1 MPQSITEVNRGD
13 LAKALKKLKPTNEQT
28 RLAIAQAL
36 GMGWDPPKKSK
47 APGKEKRI
55 EGPAVTSGRLTR
67 NVPLFEQLQAPNR
80 ALVSLL
86 EHQQSEDP
94 TTSIY
99 VEPLQSSPPESETQS
114 PPHEPLF
121 LPRWTRGILNAAL
134 ATDSEIGNVD
144 IDRAVRTLA
153 KGHALVELPL
163 LSTPTLARGVQLLID
178 RSEAMVPFIR
188 DQMILHE
195 QIAATV
201 GQDRVTTLRFVGCPT
216 RSAGPGPAA
225 TWSTYEA
232 PLNGG
237 PVLLLT
243 DLGVGKP
250 ALSDERAGAEE
261 WLDFVRIVKK
271 AKCPL
276 IAFVP
281 YGESR
286 WPQKLR
292 GHMSIIQ
299 WDRNTT
305 ANSVSN
311 RLKGA
316 GAPKSYLDTVKTT
329 SR

>member
-13 LAKALKKLKPTNEQT
+13 LAEALKKLKPTNEAT

-55 EGPAVTSGRLTR
+55 EGPAVTGGRLTR
-67 NVPLFEQLQAPNR
+67 NVPFFEQMPLPSR
-80 ALVSLL
+80 ALLSLL
-86 EHQQSEDP
+86 EHRRSEEP
-94 TTSIY
+94 APSIY
-99 VEPLQSSPPESETQS
+99 VEPLQTSPPESETQS

-134 ATDSEIGNVD
+134 ATDSEIGDVD

-153 KGHALVELPL
+153 KGHALVDLPL
-163 LSTPTLARGVQLLID
+163 MSTPTLARGVQLLID

-195 QIAATV
+195 QITATV
-201 GQDRVTTLRFVGCPT
+201 GRDRVTTLRFVGCPT
-216 RSAGPGPAA
+216 RGAGTGPEA
-225 TWSTYEA
+225 TWSTYDA

-243 DLGVGKP
+243 DLGIGRP
-250 ALSDERAGAEE
+250 ALSDERAGAME
-261 WLDFVRIVKK
+261 WFNFAQIVRK

-311 RLKGA
+311 SLKSA
-316 GAPKSYLDTVKTT
+316 GSAQV
-329 SR
+329 